1 MDYIWGYILS
11 ATIYGSITGV
21 VILFIKGL
29 LKNRINKKYAYLIWM
44 ILIIKL
50 SFPFG
55 PESSLSLF
63 NKIPVQINN
72 QANMNSVNL
81 PNINE
86 GINYTFEGDYD
97 NSTSESLPK
106 EEVSTSQSS
115 YINNNE
121 NKKSIFT
128 SIIAIIWMGGAIL
141 ALTAYMIIYLH
152 FIKNLRKKENCKY
165 DYLENTLKECKEK
178 LHIKRKINIIIADMI
193 NSPSLVGIFKTRI
206 IIPGN
211 LVNLSKEELQH
222 IFLHELCHFKS
233 KDIWVDNILSI
244 LQCIHWF
251 NPLVW
256 YLFKHVRNDMEM
268 ACDERVLSVLN
279 EREHNKYG
287 LTMLTVLEK
296 INLNKKFAIGLNM
309 AYDKKIIK
317 KRVELIKG
325 SKNFTKKKK
334 ILTITG
340 MTCLLVLCGVLLT
353 NGNSTNKNATTI
365 LLPIKKEGSQNLNQA
380 ISKAIVDNYIISVYA
395 IDIPAGEFNA
405 ESHVILG
412 KDEDDDS
419 VEVYIMATYGV
430 YDFENDIF
438 TMTGGSSNIPIRIKF
453 SKVKEGEF
461 LTTKPG
467 YYYLESE
474 QAEDGSM
481 YTESIFKMFPKVE
494 AYKALNVDYTDKL
507 LKDINEQAEEYVK
520 SLGRKCEVTS
530 EYVEKEYIE
539 ELSLIDKY
547 DMEELWDYPEWIGT
561 REVLIDKKRYIYET
575 QYDKSSSI
583 VTFIKYGENKLQL
596 ESFKYKINGKK
607 LEKINTL
614 K

>member
-1 MDYIWGYILS
+1 
-11 ATIYGSITGV
+11 
-21 VILFIKGL
+21 
-29 LKNRINKKYAYLIWM
+29 
-44 ILIIKL
+44 
-50 SFPFG
+50 
-55 PESSLSLF
+55 
-63 NKIPVQINN
+63 
-72 QANMNSVNL
+72 
-81 PNINE
+81 
-86 GINYTFEGDYD
+86 
-97 NSTSESLPK
+97 
-106 EEVSTSQSS
+106 
-115 YINNNE
+115 
-121 NKKSIFT
+121 
-128 SIIAIIWMGGAIL
+128 
-141 ALTAYMIIYLH
+141 
-152 FIKNLRKKENCKY
+152 
-165 DYLENTLKECKEK
+165 
-178 LHIKRKINIIIADMI
+178 
-193 NSPSLVGIFKTRI
+193 
-206 IIPGN
+206 
-211 LVNLSKEELQH
+211 
-222 IFLHELCHFKS
+222 
-233 KDIWVDNILSI
+233 
-244 LQCIHWF
+244 
-251 NPLVW
+251 
-256 YLFKHVRNDMEM
+256 
-268 ACDERVLSVLN
+268 
-279 EREHNKYG
+279 
-287 LTMLTVLEK
+287 
-296 INLNKKFAIGLNM
+296 M

-340 MTCLLVLCGVLLT
+340 MTCLLVLRGVLLT

-494 AYKALNVDYTDKL
+494 AYKALNVDYTDRL

-539 ELSLIDKY
+539 EFSLTDKY
-547 DMEELWDYPEWIGT
+547 EMEELWDYPEWIGT

-583 VTFIKYGENKLQL
+583 VTFIKYDENKVQL
-596 ESFKYKINGKK
+596 ESAKYKINGKK
-607 LEKINTL
+607 LEKINIL